1 MRTSTL
7 AIWAVAFG
15 VAVISTLILM
25 TGSQPRQPTLWS
37 EIFILLPYLFA
48 IMVSGNPHGPS
59 EAAAWVALVV
69 ELTLILRGPVARAA
83 RGREGPGSPSPI
95 GGTRDI
101 TRCVPPRDEL
111 A

>member
-69 ELTLILRGPVARAA
+69 ELTLILGALLLALRAVVKA
-83 RGREGPGSPSPI
+83 LA
-95 GGTRDI
+95 
-101 TRCVPPRDEL
+101 PPRL
-111 A
+111 

>member
-1 MRTSTL
+1 
-7 AIWAVAFG
+7 
-15 VAVISTLILM
+15 M

-69 ELTLILRGPVARAA
+69 ELTLILGALLLALRAVVKA
-83 RGREGPGSPSPI
+83 LA
-95 GGTRDI
+95 
-101 TRCVPPRDEL
+101 PPRL
-111 A
+111 